1 MQKGSETAFLKK
13 RKGFIRI
20 AMQNG
25 SAVVPCFAFGQSG
38 TYSWCRPGP
47 PLVSD
52 AFVQAL
58 SRKMGEQMLLKA
70 SLLCICWS
78 ACRFGQC
85 STAALAS
92 AVYQLLSRLIFALS
106 RS

>member
-38 TYSWCRPGP
+38 VYHWFRPGP
-47 PLVSD
+47 PFVSD
-52 AFVQAL
+52 AFVQAVSRRIGKC
-58 SRKMGEQMLLKA
+58 SRKCETCVLQSHTFTMSYQSIRLQQPPG
-70 SLLCICWS
+70 
-78 ACRFGQC
+78 
-85 STAALAS
+85 TA
-92 AVYQLLSRLIFALS
+92 RLALS
-106 RS
+106 EEC